1 MINKDNIYGAQ
12 FHPEKSLKFG
22 MQDLENFAKL

>member
-1 MINKDNIYGAQ
+1 VINHGNIYGAQ

-22 MQDLENFAKL
+22 MEVFNNFAKI